1 MRRRF
6 VEFISDADNR
16 FGIYVI
22 SLSPLFT
29 LCAIGLFGAPS

>member
-1 MRRRF
+1 MFRRF

-29 LCAIGLFGAPS
+29 LCMIGLFGAP